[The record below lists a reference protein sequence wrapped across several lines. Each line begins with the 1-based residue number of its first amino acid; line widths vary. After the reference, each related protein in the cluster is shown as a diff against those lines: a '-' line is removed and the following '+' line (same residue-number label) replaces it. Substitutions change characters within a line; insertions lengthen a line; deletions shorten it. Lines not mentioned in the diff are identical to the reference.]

1 VVVCVGLLL
10 SLADRAQ
17 GDASNRNFLPFG
29 ERAAMLANA
38 GITSDATEAVYY
50 NPANL
55 ARVGQSELSVSGS
68 TFLRFEASSDAILE
82 LQGVDQPFDAS
93 GFVVIPSTIVS
104 TYPIGDWTLATA
116 VLVPDAFEIR
126 NRVTF
131 ETPDLRITQL
141 LDQRRQSLWLGA
153 GAARMIAPGL
163 SVGLSAF
170 VTNETEAE
178 INFLRLQAGDP
189 ASAILEQTTS
199 TEVSVFNL
207 SAIAGVMWEPT
218 PQLGIG
224 ARIHSQTLR
233 LTGSGDIYRSVIQLG
248 TMMDVIAED
257 ELEGVRV
264 GRPLPWDAGAGIAYR
279 PRPDLELVADVSV
292 QLPATLTTVD
302 DAIAGVTEH
311 EVELA
316 PRAGVG
322 AEWEFSQR
330 KWLRLGV
337 TYNASAVPA
346 PEAAG
351 DGISEDYL
359 GVTGGVSWQK
369 DRTTTSLG
377 AFYLQTNA
385 SMIIDGS
392 DPPREGELV
401 GRLYGALFAV
411 SYSL

>member
-1 VVVCVGLLL
+1 
-10 SLADRAQ
+10 
-17 GDASNRNFLPFG
+17 
-29 ERAAMLANA
+29 
-38 GITSDATEAVYY
+38 
-50 NPANL
+50 
-55 ARVGQSELSVSGS
+55 
-68 TFLRFEASSDAILE
+68 LE

-178 INFLRLQAGDP
+178 INLLRLQAGDP

-292 QLPATLTTVD
+292 
-302 DAIAGVTEH
+302 
-311 EVELA
+311 
-316 PRAGVG
+316 
-322 AEWEFSQR
+322 
-330 KWLRLGV
+330 
-337 TYNASAVPA
+337 
-346 PEAAG
+346 
-351 DGISEDYL
+351 
-359 GVTGGVSWQK
+359 
-369 DRTTTSLG
+369 
-377 AFYLQTNA
+377 
-385 SMIIDGS
+385 
-392 DPPREGELV
+392 
-401 GRLYGALFAV
+401 
-411 SYSL
+411 